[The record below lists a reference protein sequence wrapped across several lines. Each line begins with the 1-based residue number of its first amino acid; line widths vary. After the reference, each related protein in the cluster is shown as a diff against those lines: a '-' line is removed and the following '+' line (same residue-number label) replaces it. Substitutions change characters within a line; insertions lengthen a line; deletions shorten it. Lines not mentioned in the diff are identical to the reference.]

1 VVVAKVALE
10 EGVADEDDAVAVG
23 ELEGLLRDWQSRS
36 ERISR
41 YFRCPPPQQ
50 WIPLYRIS

>member
-23 ELEGLLRDWQSRS
+23 ELEGFFEDWQSRS

-41 YFRCPPPQQ
+41 YSRCPAPPAMD
-50 WIPLYRIS
+50 PAVSN